1 MPWVLSYFYHRQVP
15 PASVQLLPPL
25 LALPLYLNLKCYAD
39 GSKGGATQLLLPL
52 VGFQAVCLLGRTVS
66 TAAWYLLV
74 ALPPGR
80 CGEHPGDLARGEEA
94 AWVASPEYF
103 HPGTLR
109 SLFHF
114 AKVET
119 KGREAPAERR
129 EVSGSEL
136 RRGHSTLLMNE
147 AVFAMHRFC
156 VRCWSRS
163 REWRGWSQLLR
174 RSSQAEARHTDRH
187 REEADRRNP
196 SSSPVSGGQAGSKP
210 CDFKTCFILGSEVR
224 DQRQHGGLCHIGA
237 HCLPPHSPLA
247 ARSCLH
253 WHTFCIHRGLFGW
266 WPHTPRMLL
275 RDEVRHGA
283 RCNRKPGKGFSS
295 LWGWEG
301 RMLIPTRI
309 QKAESSWHHKK
320 KNPEKCPR
328 YLWERMMLWP
338 FLSQAHSSWVD
349 TRSHVL
355 ESCPELVKI
364 KTTYLKVGKR

>member
-15 PASVQLLPPL
+15 PASIQLLPPL
-25 LALPLYLNLKCYAD
+25 LALPLYLNLKCYTD
-39 GSKGGATQLLLPL
+39 GGKGGATQLLLPL
-52 VGFQAVCLLGRTVS
+52 VGSLAVYLLCRTVS

-136 RRGHSTLLMNE
+136 RWEHSTLLMNE
-147 AVFAMHRFC
+147 AFFAMHRFC
-156 VRCWSRS
+156 VRCLSRS

-174 RSSQAEARHTDRH
+174 RSSRAEARHTDRH

-224 DQRQHGGLCHIGA
+224 GPNWISASTAACVTAGARACLPTALWRRVPVYTDTLFVSIGA
-237 HCLPPHSPLA
+237 CLAGGPTHPE
-247 ARSCLH
+247 C
-253 WHTFCIHRGLFGW
+253 CFGMKLGME
-266 WPHTPRMLL
+266 PDATENL
-275 RDEVRHGA
+275 
-283 RCNRKPGKGFSS
+283 GKGS
-295 LWGWEG
+295 LPSEAG
-301 RMLIPTRI
+301 R
-309 QKAESSWHHKK
+309 AECSYPQGFKRQSQVDIIKK
-320 KNPEKCPR
+320 KSWKMPRISVGEDDALTVSVSGTFVLGRYQVTCP
-328 YLWERMMLWP
+328 WELPRIGQNKDDI
-338 FLSQAHSSWVD
+338 S
-349 TRSHVL
+349 
-355 ESCPELVKI
+355 
-364 KTTYLKVGKR
+364 